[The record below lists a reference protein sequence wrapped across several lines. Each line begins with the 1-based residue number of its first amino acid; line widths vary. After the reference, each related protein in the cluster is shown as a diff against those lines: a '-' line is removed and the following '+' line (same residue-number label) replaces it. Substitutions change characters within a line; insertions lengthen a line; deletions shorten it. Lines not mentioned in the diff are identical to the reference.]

1 MKNIQKKWMIF
12 LVATF
17 VTFAGIGYTL
27 IKNTNALEEEEN
39 YGIIDIQLSEGTIEF
54 DVNIFEYTVTV
65 KDFNNFEINPV
76 VNELVSGFSI
86 SRYVDNE
93 PKLIIIKINDSY
105 NQERVYTFNVIEDP
119 NILNDVDKDIEKNN
133 DYTIIFIIIIIV
145 LVLINVYRIIRN
157 IKKKK

>member
-86 SRYVDNE
+86 WREDRTE
-93 PKLIIIKINDSY
+93 PKKIVVSIIDFY
-105 NQERVYTFNVIEDP
+105 NKERVYTFNVIEDP
-119 NILNDVDKDIEKNN
+119 NVLNDIDTSEDKNK
-133 DYTIIFIIIIIV
+133 DYTIIFIIIIII
-145 LVLINVYRIIRN
+145 LVLLNVYRIIRN